1 MPSQNRCRCRRH
13 LHCQSVSAA
22 CGLSVCGLEFASR
35 GSAPLVAMLQ
45 TSHPRKGYHPSTRR
59 RLWCDYPRLW
69 CIFLQAQM
77 TAIFVIV
84 GEEFT
89 HHSVKLR
96 LVEDDD
102 LVQQLSAQGSPKPLH
117 IRILP
122 RRPRSR
128 AHRLHAHALESREH
142 FVTIF
147 AIPIQN
153 GVARC
158 CVERKGFAQ
167 LLNDPRR
174 PRIVG
179 YREMQN
185 PPSFVVQHHE
195 HPQDTKGYR
204 RA

>member
-1 MPSQNRCRCRRH
+1 MMAQVSPLIGQGGSAIVPSQNRCRCRRH

-35 GSAPLVAMLQ
+35 GCAPLVAMLQ

-59 RLWCDYPRLW
+59 RLRCDYPRLW
-69 CIFLQAQM
+69 CIFLQSQM

-117 IRILP
+117 IRIGIHRQLHP
-122 RRPRSR
+122 GRSV
-128 AHRLHAHALESREH
+128 LLEWSGSRIR
-142 FVTIF
+142 FILCLAGST
-147 AIPIQN
+147 
-153 GVARC
+153 
-158 CVERKGFAQ
+158 
-167 LLNDPRR
+167 D
-174 PRIVG
+174 
-179 YREMQN
+179 
-185 PPSFVVQHHE
+185 
-195 HPQDTKGYR
+195 
-204 RA
+204 